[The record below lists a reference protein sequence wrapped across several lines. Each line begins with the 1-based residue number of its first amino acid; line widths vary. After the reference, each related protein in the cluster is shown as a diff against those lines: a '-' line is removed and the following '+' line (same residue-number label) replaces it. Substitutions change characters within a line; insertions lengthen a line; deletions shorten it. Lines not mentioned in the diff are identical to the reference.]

1 MIPEGW
7 IRKEKVNGNEILKN
21 NVWEGGDTKG
31 NNRSKNEI
39 SKGNSERKRSE
50 MLSRNNSN
58 LTSFKGY
65 GC

>member
-21 NVWEGGDTKG
+21 KVWEGGDTKG

-39 SKGNSERKRSE
+39 SKGNSERKRTE

>member
-21 NVWEGGDTKG
+21 KVWEGGDTKG

-39 SKGNSERKRSE
+39 LMGSSERKITKIF
-50 MLSRNNSN
+50 SRKNSN
-58 LTSFKGY
+58 LTSSKGY